1 MAITYG
7 RKRSRQNNVIHT
19 FITAV
24 LLCAIFLTM
33 INYFYKTTEEEA
45 YENLHVQ
52 TKHIKDDINLQLTSD
67 FENLATMANF
77 AAKLYKD
84 GEDYNIMFESFKPIG
99 LIANIGI
106 LNSDNIFVTKAGS
119 VNLSGRISFE
129 EEKEKGK
136 YISGRVKDLT
146 KEGNEIIRS
155 AVPIMVDGQTVGI
168 LYGVIKL
175 DVIGE
180 RYNEMAQ
187 ELDAQLF
194 VYDKENGDLVIDTV
208 HDTLGNISFLKNRKY
223 NDDYTYEKFANTDKG
238 FTSFGSAYRN
248 EDVHM
253 HYSTIG
259 DLGWMIALVRY
270 DSQVFEEALVLS
282 TNMFGVFFTML
293 AIIVLYMIVIMK
305 NERQLNMVMT
315 GAADVRRI
323 LLETYGKQNHILEA
337 LEFVCNFAKAR
348 SVIFFNTNDED
359 YAYAM
364 PKYKDVILNEKEKIY
379 FRAELLKYAYE
390 YKAQNNS
397 ELNIMC
403 IKPDK
408 HLLKTNHD
416 FYDFLVEHNIDE
428 IAFSAVV
435 DTSNQFTILAVIN
448 AKRSKLAR
456 MLAER
461 ISACFYMALNNKK
474 HLNKTEIAATTDALT
489 EVLNR
494 VAYKNDLP
502 AFDEEKPSDFSCIY
516 IDVNELHLINNKY
529 GHDAGD
535 EMLVYIA
542 NTLKK
547 VFYGSKIYRMGGDEF
562 LVFVQ
567 DTNLE
572 NIREGIEFLEEQLK
586 LKNYHVAIGVSY
598 RTMNTNTEEMV
609 KEAEVKM
616 YEEKAKYYQNK
627 EQETIETHKA
637 DDYIKMDTGINEIDT
652 MLTVLQE
659 HYNGIYKVSLSDDI
673 ATRIL
678 MPSYLEFDEKE
689 ENFSRLFT
697 QYVNEC
703 VDSDY
708 RRSLTAFLNYDAI
721 KLQLAKGNI
730 PKIKYTKNMGETMI
744 LSVYKLKGT
753 TDEIED
759 TLWVFARN

>member
-1 MAITYG
+1 M
-7 RKRSRQNNVIHT
+7 
-19 FITAV
+19 
-24 LLCAIFLTM
+24 
-33 INYFYKTTEEEA
+33 
-45 YENLHVQ
+45 
-52 TKHIKDDINLQLTSD
+52 
-67 FENLATMANF
+67 
-77 AAKLYKD
+77 LY
-84 GEDYNIMFESFKPIG
+84 
-99 LIANIGI
+99 
-106 LNSDNIFVTKAGS
+106 
-119 VNLSGRISFE
+119 
-129 EEKEKGK
+129 
-136 YISGRVKDLT
+136 RVKFVCDFAQA
-146 KEGNEIIRS
+146 RS
-155 AVPIMVDGQTVGI
+155 AV
-168 LYGVIKL
+168 
-175 DVIGE
+175 
-180 RYNEMAQ
+180 
-187 ELDAQLF
+187 
-194 VYDKENGDLVIDTV
+194 
-208 HDTLGNISFLKNRKY
+208 
-223 NDDYTYEKFANTDKG
+223 
-238 FTSFGSAYRN
+238 
-248 EDVHM
+248 
-253 HYSTIG
+253 
-259 DLGWMIALVRY
+259 
-270 DSQVFEEALVLS
+270 
-282 TNMFGVFFTML
+282 
-293 AIIVLYMIVIMK
+293 
-305 NERQLNMVMT
+305 
-315 GAADVRRI
+315 
-323 LLETYGKQNHILEA
+323 
-337 LEFVCNFAKAR
+337 
-348 SVIFFNTNDED
+348 FFNTNDED
-359 YAYAM
+359 YSYAM
-364 PKYKDVILNEKEKIY
+364 PEYKDDILNEKDRIR
-379 FRAELLKYAYE
+379 FRAELLKYANE
-390 YKAQNNS
+390 YKAQTGAP
-397 ELNIMC
+397 LNIMC

-408 HLLKTNHD
+408 HLLNTNHE
-416 FYDFLVEHNIDE
+416 FYEFLEAHNIEE
-428 IAFSAVV
+428 IAFSAVI
-435 DTSNQFTILAVIN
+435 DNSNQFTILAVIN